1 MGDWL
6 EGNKMRTQSML
17 QARQMSAQHD
27 QRAFDNLMKGMT
39 FARDTAMPY
48 VQKEID
54 VAKAKDLYGPEGVMS
69 QYETGQ
75 KELDAKLK
83 SEANIKSFKAA
94 YPNIPAFDV
103 DDKGNP
109 TKPSR
114 AYMMYTFGFD
124 PEQGWARINLD
135 RDKQYGG
142 VVDALKEGFS
152 YYGKNMNDM
161 MVINPETGAA
171 EGFDPNDKSKLIDNL
186 TMTLQRHEQAYR
198 WGTNDPRKA
207 RQLATEWVNT
217 AEWKEM
223 QKASQGF
230 ADDTRD
236 SIVSV
241 DDQKKY
247 LTGLNRNTFYNVL
260 PPGVGGTKNEYYRD
274 KQLNDMINALTKL
287 GPEAG
292 SQLNENI
299 IQKGYSQI
307 KSAAD
312 LMKERSVLDN
322 YKRDAPVV
330 RQEVKKAGAALLDAM
345 TEAGVTPSNE
355 SWYKLFGTSAG
366 PTKKTK
372 SKAGYAP
379 TTEGGSIT
387 VTEKI
392 PEDLRRTYL
401 QTKGVDS
408 SGIRGLVKSDYDKL
422 IKMEQTQLE
431 EAMKNA
437 LVNAIKREFKN
448 DESSTATT
456 FDALMEQYKQA
467 ISGLDQVGQQRF
479 KYLFNAYLGQEL

>member
-1 MGDWL
+1 
-6 EGNKMRTQSML
+6 
-17 QARQMSAQHD
+17 
-27 QRAFDNLMKGMT
+27 
-39 FARDTAMPY
+39 
-48 VQKEID
+48 
-54 VAKAKDLYGPEGVMS
+54 
-69 QYETGQ
+69 
-75 KELDAKLK
+75 
-83 SEANIKSFKAA
+83 
-94 YPNIPAFDV
+94 
-103 DDKGNP
+103 
-109 TKPSR
+109 
-114 AYMMYTFGFD
+114 MYTFGFD

-223 QKASQGF
+223 QKATQGY
-230 ADDTRD
+230 ADKTSD
-236 SIVSV
+236 SLISV

-330 RQEVKKAGAALLDAM
+330 RQEVKKAGAALLNAM

-366 PTKKTK
+366 PTRKTK

-379 TTEGGSIT
+379 MTEGGTIT